1 MRHITRIWDAANT
14 NIPSMP
20 SRGLIEIA
28 CDVMGVIVD
37 RLVTGKAH
45 SPLGALAILG
55 QNLLTECGGPAAKR
69 AYKEV
74 CSSSCYNTI
83 LTALILTFC

>member
-45 SPLGALAILG
+45 SPLGALAIEG
-55 QNLLTECGGPAAKR
+55 QNLLTTECGGPAG
-69 AYKEV
+69 
-74 CSSSCYNTI
+74 C
-83 LTALILTFC
+83 